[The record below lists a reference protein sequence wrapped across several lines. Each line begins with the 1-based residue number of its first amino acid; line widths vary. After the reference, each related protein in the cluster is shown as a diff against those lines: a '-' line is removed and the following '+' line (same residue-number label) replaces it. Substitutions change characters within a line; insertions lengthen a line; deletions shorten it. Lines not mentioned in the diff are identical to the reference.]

1 MQLETVENIQ
11 LGREILRVLDTK
23 DETISELLENVFIGG
38 KVPVILSSYS
48 YLFTKYWKNYRKEIK
63 QIVSDEAIIIN
74 RDDTQ
79 TLILVSAEV
88 MATQSKAKKSVK
100 TSSNVKNKYSSEL
113 FIVAGNVCNDIKELR
128 NQYNQM
134 KDQLDYQF
142 LYPEV
147 HIFK

>member
-88 MATQSKAKKSVK
+88 MATQSKAKKSLVK
-100 TSSNVKNKYSSEL
+100 TSSKMSKKQIIPRSFYCSRKCL
-113 FIVAGNVCNDIKELR
+113 QRYKRIK
-128 NQYNQM
+128 
-134 KDQLDYQF
+134 KS
-142 LYPEV
+142 V
-147 HIFK
+147 

>member
-100 TSSNVKNKYSSEL
+100 TSSKCQKTNIPRS
-113 FIVAGNVCNDIKELR
+113 
-128 NQYNQM
+128 
-134 KDQLDYQF
+134 F
-142 LYPEV
+142 LL
-147 HIFK
+147 

>member
-1 MQLETVENIQ
+1 MI
-11 LGREILRVLDTK
+11 R
-23 DETISELLENVFIGG
+23 
-38 KVPVILSSYS
+38 
-48 YLFTKYWKNYRKEIK
+48 
-63 QIVSDEAIIIN
+63 IIIN

-100 TSSNVKNKYSSEL
+100 TSSKCQKQIFL
-113 FIVAGNVCNDIKELR
+113 GAFIVAGNVCNDIKELR